1 MINLQHQKDNEKIY
15 VLIHPTETCLRC
27 VKHTWL
33 ESQNSVQ

>member
-27 VKHTWL
+27 V
-33 ESQNSVQ
+33 